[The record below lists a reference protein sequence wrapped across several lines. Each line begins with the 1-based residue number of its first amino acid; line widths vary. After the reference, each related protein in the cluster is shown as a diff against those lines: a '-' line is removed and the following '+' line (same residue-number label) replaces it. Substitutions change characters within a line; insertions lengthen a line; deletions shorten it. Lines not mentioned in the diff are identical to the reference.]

1 MEDNILEYLTSVPTE
16 SDCKSLCRNRTGC
29 FYYTYYLEDDPHQ
42 GTCILL
48 TSIIEPTEEC
58 QTCVTGKVALK
69 IFSNYE
75 NTGEFV
81 LVYNPI
87 RCPKSM
93 SGVTR
98 INDRSYWLWR
108 RMWIHLQWW
117 ETNPYDVYRTRKLGI
132 FLLIW
137 KANFFRPTHQW
148 RKIVTRRKFKIL
160 NVRVFSKV
168 FLHSFKTSIHFG
180 F

>member
-1 MEDNILEYLTSVPTE
+1 MCGFNLKGVNSKKKSSKQCLIVKKSFCCQLKLFSNISETGRMEDNILEYLTSVPTE

-98 INDRSYWLWR
+98 INDRSY
-108 RMWIHLQWW
+108 
-117 ETNPYDVYRTRKLGI
+117 
-132 FLLIW
+132 
-137 KANFFRPTHQW
+137 
-148 RKIVTRRKFKIL
+148 
-160 NVRVFSKV
+160 
-168 FLHSFKTSIHFG
+168 
-180 F
+180 